1 MGGFPKSRAPQVHL
15 CLFFIVQT
23 PPCSWRVIF
32 IEISIIVLS
41 NFWNAHDEGPTSNQ
55 TLIIIV
61 LSLFLERF
69 SVMSRDGQGHLMFT
83 GLMCNVQ
90 SFMDRLQATAT
101 TLRGEFLFKSPLT
114 LFHPLGAD
122 LPPLRANAHTRKK
135 SMGGNSDNF

>member
-1 MGGFPKSRAPQVHL
+1 M
-15 CLFFIVQT
+15 
-23 PPCSWRVIF
+23 PPCSWQVIF
-32 IEISIIVLS
+32 TEISIIAIS
-41 NFWNAHDEGPTSNQ
+41 NFRSAHDEGPTSNQ

-69 SVMSRDGQGHLMFT
+69 SVTSRDGHLMLT

-101 TLRGEFLFKSPLT
+101 TLRGEFLFKSLLI

-122 LPPLRANAHTRKK
+122 LPPIRANAHTRKK
-135 SMGGNSDNF
+135 PIGGNSDKF